1 MGSYRISQSA
11 GLYSNLPLDAEI
23 PQSGPISFSQLRGKR
38 LNVVVDISGGD
49 EYRVNMRS
57 KYDAN
62 AGVTVIGGFKSKP
75 ANPSEKRILVSVNK
89 KIGSSKESR
98 NHVALRTG
106 NWGTSTSLEVLLGSS
121 ARIIGSGGDGGN
133 FTTSQS
139 TQSGTAVYASPSIH
153 YTYNSKSGNFLG
165 PFWGK
170 NTEEP
175 SPPAGDWTS
184 GWYVGNQFIYES
196 GKYSVIWYE
205 ARRDWSAVNNAFTAG
220 SGSSGSSALGVEY
233 PCTINNYGY
242 IQTGFGGGGA
252 GGYRSF

>member
-1 MGSYRISQSA
+1 MMPTPTGTISASQIINEFGPNNNTNNLPNRTKMGSYRISQSA
-11 GLYSNLPLDAEI
+11 GLYSNLPLDAGI

-121 ARIIGSGGDGGN
+121 ARI
-133 FTTSQS
+133 
-139 TQSGTAVYASPSIH
+139 
-153 YTYNSKSGNFLG
+153 
-165 PFWGK
+165 
-170 NTEEP
+170 
-175 SPPAGDWTS
+175 
-184 GWYVGNQFIYES
+184 
-196 GKYSVIWYE
+196 
-205 ARRDWSAVNNAFTAG
+205 
-220 SGSSGSSALGVEY
+220 
-233 PCTINNYGY
+233 
-242 IQTGFGGGGA
+242 
-252 GGYRSF
+252 